1 MYRTVYIYR
10 LDDLANPDFIGD
22 NMILVMRDRFHV
34 SSSVQCDEYCRRLEK
49 YLNSLSI
56 YKYKVTQYPRNK
68 FHESISEQ
76 MLLPFD

>member
-1 MYRTVYIYR
+1 MYRTIYIYR
-10 LDDLANPDFIGD
+10 LDDLSNPDFIGD

-34 SSSVQCDEYCRRLEK
+34 SSSRQCDEYCRRLEK

-56 YKYKVTQYPRNK
+56 YKYKVTQYPRDK

>member
-1 MYRTVYIYR
+1 MYRTIYIYR

-34 SSSVQCDEYCRRLEK
+34 SSSRQCDEYCRRFEK

-56 YKYKVTQYPRNK
+56 YKYKVTQYPRDK
-68 FHESISEQ
+68 FHESIPEQ

>member
-34 SSSVQCDEYCRRLEK
+34 SSSKQCDEHCRRLEK

-56 YKYKVTQYPRNK
+56 YKYKVTQYPRDK

>member
-34 SSSVQCDEYCRRLEK
+34 SSSRQCDEYCRRLEK
-49 YLNSLSI
+49 YLNSLSV
-56 YKYKVTQYPRNK
+56 YKYKVTQYPRDK

-76 MLLPFD
+76 MLLPSD

>member
-1 MYRTVYIYR
+1 MYRNVYIYR
-10 LDDLANPDFIGD
+10 LDDLANPDFVGD

-34 SSSVQCDEYCRRLEK
+34 SSSAQCDQHCRRLEK

-56 YKYKVTQYPRNK
+56 YRYKVTQYPRDK

-76 MLLPFD
+76 TLLPFD